1 MHCCASVTATLM
13 EKTDFNIHSMKH
25 LVIRTILLYLISL
38 LVFTHPEKQPIFITR
53 PSALTSCSHD
63 GILSNPSPLD
73 METGVIASIFRARLH
88 RVSYEHS

>member
-1 MHCCASVTATLM
+1 MPVLQQLLQ

-25 LVIRTILLYLISL
+25 LEIEENCPYHISL